1 MTVPSQRLHVSDLTV
16 YFKICTTK
24 NFLGQVLVDIIFI
37 AKFSIAK
44 SSVQIIIVKILITCI
59 GKLSV
64 FVGWEDGERINGCD
78 RSSTLMRS

>member
-16 YFKICTTK
+16 YCKICTTK
-24 NFLGQVLVDIIFI
+24 NFLGQVDIIFI